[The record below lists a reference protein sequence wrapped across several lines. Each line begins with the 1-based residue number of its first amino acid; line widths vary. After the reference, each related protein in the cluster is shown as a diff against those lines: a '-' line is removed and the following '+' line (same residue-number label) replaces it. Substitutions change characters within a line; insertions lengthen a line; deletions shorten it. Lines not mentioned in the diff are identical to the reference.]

1 MRIADDCVYR
11 AKVMRRDRLV
21 MVLGAVA
28 GDRSAGR
35 WDPDRDLAV
44 LTLKDYYKPERGNRD
59 A

>member
-11 AKVMRRDRLV
+11 SETMRRDQLV

-35 WDPDRDLAV
+35 CDPDRDLAV
-44 LTLKDYYKPERGNRD
+44 LTLKDYYNAEEGR
-59 A
+59 